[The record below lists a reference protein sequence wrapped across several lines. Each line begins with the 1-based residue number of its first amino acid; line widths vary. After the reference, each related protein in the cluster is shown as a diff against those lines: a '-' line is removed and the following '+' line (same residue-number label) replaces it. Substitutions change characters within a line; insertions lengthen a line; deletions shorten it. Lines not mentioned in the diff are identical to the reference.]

1 MFPSNMNVFV
11 QCITNDFFKALK
23 PADEIFSN
31 AGFLKNDVKNAHSF
45 NTMLHSTTV
54 VEP

>member
-1 MFPSNMNVFV
+1 MIFS
-11 QCITNDFFKALK
+11 KALK
-23 PADEIFSN
+23 PTDDVFSN
-31 AGFLKNDVKNAHSF
+31 ASFLKNDAKNAHSF